1 MNQYVKSLLCIF
13 AISELLALIG
23 LALNYIFECGS
34 AASQNQTAGSSA
46 EPLVLDGGY
55 TYVDNDK
62 LLEVISGIWVSADDR
77 FKLTIK
83 EDSSISI
90 ALDESVMLNDV
101 LEFTYLQ
108 PGYVECTEF
117 EISCWDLTNQD
128 GTTLGVI
135 RFLRYESAGRM
146 EEGGS
151 ISMRLED
158 AEGNCETIVFEKTLA
173 D

>member
-1 MNQYVKSLLCIF
+1 MNQYVKPLLCIF

-55 TYVDNDK
+55 TY
-62 LLEVISGIWVSADDR
+62 
-77 FKLTIK
+77 
-83 EDSSISI
+83 
-90 ALDESVMLNDV
+90 
-101 LEFTYLQ
+101 LQ

-117 EISCWDLTNQD
+117 EISCWNLTDQD

-151 ISMRLED
+151 ISMKLED
-158 AEGNCETIVFEKTLA
+158 VEGNCETIVFEKTLA